1 MLSSV
6 YFKTVKHIF
15 LHDSMLGF
23 IVEPREST
31 GNQKW
36 DLVFSRLQDFSPG
49 YILRSRIKVRL
60 HYRQLSACHRS
71 QIVRGRILYRRGKHK
86 MQAI

>member
-6 YFKTVKHIF
+6 YFETVKHIF
-15 LHDSMLGF
+15 LHDSMFGF

-36 DLVFSRLQDFSPG
+36 DLVFSRL
-49 YILRSRIKVRL
+49 
-60 HYRQLSACHRS
+60 
-71 QIVRGRILYRRGKHK
+71 
-86 MQAI
+86 